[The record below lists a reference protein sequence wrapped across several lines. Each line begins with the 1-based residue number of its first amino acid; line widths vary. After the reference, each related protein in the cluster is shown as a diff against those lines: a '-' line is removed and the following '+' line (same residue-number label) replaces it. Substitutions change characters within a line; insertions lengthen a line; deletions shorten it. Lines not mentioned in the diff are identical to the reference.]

1 MVNKIKGGLF
11 MNTDGYKL
19 EYNENM
25 FKQKFIVGI
34 YLTLA
39 AVIGILNIIVMIF
52 ASLKYY
58 SAFVNTMLVVC
69 SVFVILF
76 SILSIMLVTNNSKDQ
91 DTLLLYSSSVL
102 FIFASGIITLIFSL
116 IPNARL
122 NGSFYVSTILETF
135 LIAFISYIYLYST
148 PTYLDSAVV
157 IILSTCSLILT
168 IISYMNNRY
177 VKSSDTESNSLSTSY
192 V

>member
-1 MVNKIKGGLF
+1 MVKKIKGGLF

-177 VKSSDTESNSLSTSY
+177 VKSSDTESNSSSTSY
-192 V
+192 M